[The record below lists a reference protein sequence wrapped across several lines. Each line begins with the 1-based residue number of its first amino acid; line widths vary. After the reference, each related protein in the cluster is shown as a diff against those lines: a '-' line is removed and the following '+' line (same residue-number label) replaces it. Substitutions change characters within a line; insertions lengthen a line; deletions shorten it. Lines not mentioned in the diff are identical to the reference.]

1 MYKTTVCFL
10 VVMLVQT
17 SGASA
22 SQWKNLLDKN
32 LSQWDTYLS
41 FKHKLSYDGSPP
53 KDDKG
58 NVIEPIGLNTGN
70 DKYNVFSI
78 MGDGENNHS
87 PILRVSGEIYGAVTT
102 KQSFKNYHLKLKVR
116 WGDKKWEPRL
126 EKLKDTGILYHAI
139 GEHGAEHFR
148 SWMLSQEFQIMQ
160 GHIGDYWSQ
169 ASSAIDIRAYIPEY
183 IMNPVADES
192 QSFISVG
199 RNQKIKGFVLRKENF
214 ERPQGEWNTLELICY
229 EGQSIHIVNG
239 GIAMVLRNSRYYE
252 NGKGKPLIEGKIQLQ
267 SEAAEVFY
275 KDIKIKKLAELPL
288 EYAILFRR

>member
-1 MYKTTVCFL
+1 
-10 VVMLVQT
+10 MLKIIALSVLFIGLQT
-17 SGASA
+17 PMVLASE
-22 SQWKNLLDKN
+22 WHPLLDKN
-32 LSQWDTYLS
+32 LSKWDTYLS
-41 FKHKLSYDGSPP
+41 FRHKNTYDGSVP

-70 DKYNVFSI
+70 DKHKVFTVI
-78 MGDGENNHS
+78 DGDTNNPS
-87 PILRVSGEIYGAVTT
+87 VLRVSGEIYGAVTT
-102 KQSFKNYHLKLKVR
+102 KDSFKNYHLKLKVR

-126 EKLKDTGILYHAI
+126 QKLKDTGILYHAI

-192 QSFISVG
+192 QPYIKVG

-214 ERPQGEWNTLELICY
+214 ERPEGEWNELELICY

-239 GIAMVLRNSRYYE
+239 GVAMVLRDSRYYE
-252 NGKGKPLIEGKIQLQ
+252 NGKSTPLIEGKIQLQ

-275 KDIKIKKLAELPL
+275 KDIHIKSLDKLPS
-288 EYAILFRR
+288 EYADLF